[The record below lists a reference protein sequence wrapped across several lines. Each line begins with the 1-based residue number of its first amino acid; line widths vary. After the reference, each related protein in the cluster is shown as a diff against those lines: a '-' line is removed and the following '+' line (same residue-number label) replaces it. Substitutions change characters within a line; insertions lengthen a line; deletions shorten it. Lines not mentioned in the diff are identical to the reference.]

1 MKFIEFR
8 DNCVIERE
16 VKGPDGKVIRDEW
29 DNPTREVI
37 YDGSCLYEEGG
48 TSYTRIFTTRNPT
61 LFIPGVDVQI
71 RINDHVTI
79 TTEFGRL
86 IESNVK
92 IVRDINMPWRT
103 NVKVTRI
110 ELKQAQGD

>member
-8 DNCVIERE
+8 DQCVIERQ
-16 VKGPDGKVIRDEW
+16 VKDENGKPVKDEW
-29 DNPTREVI
+29 DNPVRETI
-37 YDGSCLYEEGG
+37 YDGECLYEEGG

-71 RINDHVTI
+71 RINDYVTI
-79 TTEFGRL
+79 TTEFGRE
-86 IESNVK
+86 IQSIVK

-103 NVKVTRI
+103 GVKLTRI

>member
-8 DNCVIERE
+8 DHCVITRDN
-16 VKGPDGKVIRDEW
+16 GGKDEW
-29 DNPTREVI
+29 DNKLDPEEI
-37 YDGSCLYEEGG
+37 YDGECLYEEGG

-71 RINDHVTI
+71 RINDAVTI
-79 TTEFGRL
+79 ETEFGRE
-86 IESNVK
+86 IKSIVK

-103 NVKVTRI
+103 GVKVTRI